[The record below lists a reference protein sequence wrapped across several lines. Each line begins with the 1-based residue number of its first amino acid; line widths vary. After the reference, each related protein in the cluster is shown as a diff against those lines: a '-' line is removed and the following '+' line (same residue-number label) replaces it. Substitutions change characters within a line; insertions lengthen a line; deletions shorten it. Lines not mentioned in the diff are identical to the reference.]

1 MTDKERFA
9 YEFYNIVERIDEN
22 SFMHIDFSV
31 YMQEICKLFK
41 KNGLCKN
48 TGGNNEGDSKD

>member
-1 MTDKERFA
+1 MEMTDKEKLI

-22 SFMHIDFSV
+22 SFMHIDFDI

-41 KNGLCKN
+41 KYGICKN
-48 TGGNNEGDSKD
+48 KEGKEDE